1 MTSAALDE
9 RPIIVGLAG
18 PNGAGKTT
26 FYHVF
31 LRATGLRFVNA
42 DDIGATL
49 GIDAYEAAK
58 VADAIR
64 RELVIQ
70 RESFIF
76 ETVLSDPV
84 GEKVSFL
91 ADAAA
96 SGYTV
101 VLCFIGIGG
110 PAVSSERV
118 AMRASQGGHD
128 VPDAKIA
135 ARYPRSLA
143 NLKRAIATLPM
154 VIVFDN
160 DDLSA
165 PYRRVAEFD
174 HRKRA
179 WADDVIPAWLAPLL

>member
-1 MTSAALDE
+1 M
-9 RPIIVGLAG
+9 
-18 PNGAGKTT
+18 
-26 FYHVF
+26 F

-49 GIDAYEAAK
+49 GLDAYEAAK

-64 RELVIQ
+64 RELVTQ
-70 RESFIF
+70 RASFIF

-101 VLCFIGIGG
+101 VLCFIGIAG
-110 PAVSSERV
+110 PTVSSER
-118 AMRASQGGHD
+118 A
-128 VPDAKIA
+128 IA
-135 ARYPRSLA
+135 A
-143 NLKRAIATLPM
+143 LPM

-165 PYRRVAEFD
+165 PYRRVAEFE
-174 HRKRA
+174 HGKRP
-179 WADDVIPAWLAPLL
+179 WGADAIPAWLAPLL